1 MTFSTTVVRCW
12 GNQIK
17 RHVRDPKVVDVLHL
31 AILMFVLVSY
41 LSVKYLL
48 QSGFPARLIDSIS
61 IMRTYSKLIL
71 ILQITSVNI
80 KNV

>member
-1 MTFSTTVVRCW
+1 MTFSTIVVRRW

-17 RHVRDPKVVDVLHL
+17 RHVRNPKVVDVLHL
-31 AILMFVLVSY
+31 AILMFVLVLY

-48 QSGFPARLIDSIS
+48 QSRLPARLIDSIS